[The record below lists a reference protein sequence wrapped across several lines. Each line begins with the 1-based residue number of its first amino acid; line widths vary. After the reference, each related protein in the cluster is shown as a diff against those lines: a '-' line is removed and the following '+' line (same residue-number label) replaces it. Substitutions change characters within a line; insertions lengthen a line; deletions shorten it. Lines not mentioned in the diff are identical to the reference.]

1 MSRHDKQQQS
11 LRGALKRAPVKV
23 LADWRVQETDSGKL
37 QQLDSLGDSLV
48 RQVTAIADSEN
59 SFNRLRREIGAA
71 KAANQDPTP
80 LIGDMK
86 LLSAARKKNAA
97 DVDASVDALLQLMA
111 TEESDGDTFPAHF
124 GDSSCIGTADNHTS
138 TGRAINSL
146 SVGSVD
152 DNTRPE
158 RSDNSSVSTAAPVA
172 IDSAFDAIAWDN
184 YVNQHASASAYH
196 DSRWKVLIEQVF
208 GHNCHYLT
216 ARDAQGAIVG
226 VLPLV
231 HLNSRLFGSFMIS
244 MPYFNYGGPLA
255 NSPTISNA
263 LMSASDELAEQLGCS
278 HTEIRECQERANR
291 QHRSHKV
298 SMLLRLPD
306 SNDALDK
313 SLGAKLRSQ
322 IRASERHNPGISF
335 GGEELLADFYTV
347 FSRNMRDLGTPV
359 YSQSFFRA
367 ILKQFPESGFLAVVR
382 ISGKPVA
389 AAFLFGYRD
398 TLEIPWAST
407 LRSANQYGANMY
419 LYRQILGEAQRRGFD
434 FFDFGRSTENGPTYK
449 FKKQWGARPHHLHW
463 HYWTPVGE
471 AIPSLDPGNP
481 KYRLVI
487 GIWKKMPVAL
497 TRIVGP
503 PIVRYLP

>member
-1 MSRHDKQQQS
+1 MTRHDKQQQS
-11 LRGALKRAPVKV
+11 LRGALKRSPVKV
-23 LADWRVQETDSGKL
+23 LADWHARETDSGKL
-37 QQLDSLGDSLV
+37 QQLQPLGDALV
-48 RQVTAIADSEN
+48 RQLAAMTDSDD
-59 SFNRLRREIGAA
+59 SFNRLRRKIGAA
-71 KAANQDPTP
+71 KAAGQDPSP
-80 LIGDMK
+80 LIADMK
-86 LLSAARKKNAA
+86 ILSAQRKKNAA
-97 DVDASVDALLQLMA
+97 DADASVDALLQLMA
-111 TEESDGDTFPAHF
+111 APDVGIETFPAHF
-124 GDSSCIGTADNHTS
+124 GDSSGIGIADNKTSSRHTENKDTS
-138 TGRAINSL
+138 QAVPITVNA
-146 SVGSVD
+146 
-152 DNTRPE
+152 E
-158 RSDNSSVSTAAPVA
+158 
-172 IDSAFDAIAWDN
+172 FDATAWDN
-184 YVNQHASASAYH
+184 YINQHTAASAYH
-196 DSRWKVLIEQVF
+196 DSRWKALIEQVF

-216 ARDAQGAIVG
+216 ARDSQDAIVG

-231 HLNSRLFGSFMIS
+231 HLSSRLFGSFMIS

-255 NSPTISNA
+255 NSPAIANA

-278 HTEIRECQERANR
+278 HTEIRECHKRSDR

-306 SNDALDK
+306 STDVLDK

-322 IRASERHNPGISF
+322 IRASERHNPGITF
-335 GGEELLADFYTV
+335 GHEELLADFYTV

-367 ILKQFPESGFLAVVR
+367 ILQQFPESSFLAVVR

-463 HYWTPVGE
+463 HYWTPAGE
-471 AIPSLDPGNP
+471 AIPSLNPNNP
-481 KYRLVI
+481 KYQLVI
-487 GIWKKMPVAL
+487 GIWKKMPVSL